1 MSRLDSSDESDELSD
16 FEENNFLSKKE
27 KSTSKDAFR
36 QNIADIDL
44 SKYREAFKK

>member
-1 MSRLDSSDESDELSD
+1 MSRLDSSDESNLSD